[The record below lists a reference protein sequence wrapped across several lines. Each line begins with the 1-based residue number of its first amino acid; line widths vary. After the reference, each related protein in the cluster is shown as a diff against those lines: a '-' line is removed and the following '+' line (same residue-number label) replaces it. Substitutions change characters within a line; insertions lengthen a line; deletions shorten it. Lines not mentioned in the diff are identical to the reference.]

1 MSLSSSL
8 LNHQAYAPDND
19 PQEMDDQAMLALLL
33 RRGAEQLDNQLEL
46 NISPSNAQH
55 PRQLPAPRLTQSLLH
70 DNTHSRDTGNSVPY
84 HCEPSGPSSLA
95 PTHRTL
101 KEPKTRPQAP
111 TLVSSGETSSNRQND
126 ISSREQALRFLESIT
141 LNLFAQLRDSVRLIT
156 RMKNE
161 KLQPKSAVP
170 DASQSQEE
178 AQESHTSSASSR
190 STSSIKRRRDEH
202 GIDVS
207 CVGSVPRPVSPC
219 KTSNATERPGVEI
232 KLVNRAT
239 GGFQVIT
246 VPEEPGSNTPGA
258 GMDKLACV
266 LRISSL
272 LYEAILTDCVMTKRD
287 IYYKDVGLFKTQA
300 VVDKLVDDLVAT
312 AGLKRR
318 DFNVCA
324 SAKGLASSSSLRLVL
339 RNGEQIILSPST
351 ASLIP
356 PAEKIQALV
365 GKVEWVLV
373 IEKDAI
379 FQTCLGMKLLEDD
392 GLGPGLL
399 VTGKGYPDLATIQ
412 LLHLTAETFPNVIFH
427 TLVDADPHGL
437 DILSVYTYGS
447 EATRYSVEHADLA
460 LGERLQWLGVKASDW
475 ISAGVAYD
483 DLLELT
489 DKDVQKAM
497 SMLRSDIPSEWK
509 RELAHMLHLN
519 RKAEI
524 QVILTSLGP
533 SLHEDPS
540 VNRAEWGLTG
550 GTGVLREYLV
560 SRMIK

>member
-1 MSLSSSL
+1 MSLTSSL
-8 LNHQAYAPDND
+8 PNNQAHAPDND
-19 PQEMDDQAMLALLL
+19 PHGMDDQAMLALLL

-46 NISPSNAQH
+46 NISPPNAPH
-55 PRQLPAPRLTQSLLH
+55 PRPLPAPPLTQSLSH
-70 DNTHSRDTGNSVPY
+70 NNTHCQDTGNSVPY

-101 KEPKTRPQAP
+101 KELKTRPQAQ

-126 ISSREQALRFLESIT
+126 TSSREQALRFLESIT

-156 RMKNE
+156 RIKNA
-161 KLQPKSAVP
+161 KLQPKSAIP

-207 CVGSVPRPVSPC
+207 CVESVPRPVSPS

-232 KLVNRAT
+232 KLINRVT

-339 RNGEQIILSPST
+339 KNGEQIVLSPST

-356 PAEKIQALV
+356 PAEKVQALV

-373 IEKDAI
+373 IEKD
-379 FQTCLGMKLLEDD
+379 TCLGMKLLEDN
-392 GLGPGLL
+392 GLGPGML

-412 LLHLTAETFPNVIFH
+412 LLHLASETFPKQVVKFH
-427 TLVDADPHGL
+427 ALVDADPHGL

-533 SLHEDPS
+533 SLHEGSS
-540 VNRAEWGLTG
+540 VRRAEWGLMG

-560 SRMIK
+560 SRMIR